1 MICVFLESQEEI
13 YFLTQNMFYS
23 LFGMLVCICYVW
35 YVYSFLSI
43 SCVVTRSVS
52 VTPLTLMNNVCLVP
66 IFLTLLISLPVSLP
80 SYAVIAYGCASCPK
94 LTCER
99 EGCQTEFC
107 YHCKQIWHPNQTCD
121 MARQQRAQTLRVRT
135 KHTSGLSYGQES
147 GPGIS
152 WHFLIFLFIWYFITW
167 A

>member
-1 MICVFLESQEEI
+1 MVEIQAENMPFCFQEVTFFFPQEE
-13 YFLTQNMFYS
+13 
-23 LFGMLVCICYVW
+23 LVQL
-35 YVYSFLSI
+35 VYLWGLSV
-43 SCVVTRSVS
+43 CVVFSSCMVYQA
-52 VTPLTLMNNVCLVP
+52 VEALMNSTCLCQLS
-66 IFLTLLISLPVSLP
+66 LTLLLSLLASFP

-152 WHFLIFLFIWYFITW
+152 WHYFIVSLLVSIMCVQN
-167 A
+167 